1 MAEGGSGEDDIRLGG
16 GLVSGSN
23 PVRTP
28 HCVKALA
35 RAALRPQT
43 TSETIEV
50 RQFDRM
56 PYLAILTYP
65 KPNLGQARSR
75 IKQLVEIG
83 IERVT
88 FEGRTKIGRLGLV
101 GIGTVGL
108 VVKGMGGGEEVY
120 ALKIRR
126 TDANRE
132 SMAEEF
138 RLTQLANRVRV
149 GAPAYTCTK
158 DVMSMRYIPGVGL
171 EEYVKGASGK
181 GTARRVR
188 SLAHAL
194 LNQCR
199 KLDLMGLDH
208 GELSNLR
215 KHVIVEGETP
225 YLIDFESA
233 SQNRTTKNVT
243 AAAQYLLVGG
253 KPSPRIRRIL
263 SIGGTD
269 EILEALRRYKQEMS
283 DENYVRLLGTFGVTT

>member
-1 MAEGGSGEDDIRLGG
+1 M
-16 GLVSGSN
+16 
-23 PVRTP
+23 P
-28 HCVKALA
+28 
-35 RAALRPQT
+35 RAALAHSQT
-43 TSETIEV
+43 GPETIDV

-65 KPNLGQARSR
+65 RPNLKQAKSKIR
-75 IKQLVEIG
+75 QLAELG

-108 VVKGMGGGEEVY
+108 VVKGSGRGDEIY

-126 TDANRE
+126 ADANRE

-149 GAPAYTCTK
+149 GAPVYGCTK
-158 DVMSMRYIPGVGL
+158 DVMSMRYIRGIEL
-171 EEYVKGASGK
+171 EDYVKATQGRGSAK
-181 GTARRVR
+181 RMRE
-188 SLAHAL
+188 LAHAL

-199 KLDLMGLDH
+199 KLDLIGLDH

-215 KHVIVEGETP
+215 KHVIIDGETP
-225 YLIDFESA
+225 YIIDFESA

-243 AAAQYLLVGG
+243 TAAQFLFIGSSVA
-253 KPSPRIRRIL
+253 PRIKRIL
-263 SIGGTD
+263 SIKSSD
-269 EILEALRRYKQEMS
+269 EILEALRRYKGDMS
-283 DENYVRLLGTFGVTT
+283 DANYVRLLATFGVVT